1 MGLTFPLIRLS
12 EIRVADLKHL
22 FIHSFLSLCGLSLGC
37 GCKMLF
43 TIFIASTLLALSHSS
58 QIIELNGTAAF
69 VAIRTQLTELK

>member
-12 EIRVADLKHL
+12 GIRVADSKHL
-22 FIHSFLSLCGLSLGC
+22 FIHSFLSLCGLSYGC

-43 TIFIASTLLALSHSS
+43 TIFIASTLLAHSS

-69 VAIRTQLTELK
+69 VAIRTQLAELK